1 MLSAKRFGKMTLQSN
16 NYKTPVADDNA
27 TAAVP
32 ERPSFNSKKVVIFGF
47 IMVTVIFVGLGA
59 WSASAPLARAVAAK
73 AELAVKGERKSI
85 QHFEGGIV
93 AGLHVSEGQTVNAG
107 DLLISLDPLQANAS
121 VARHN
126 GQLDQALA
134 REARLRS
141 ELKGEKNIVLEGQIL
156 ERLTIK
162 PDMAGTVEA
171 EQKHLIA
178 RLETVD
184 GHISILRLRIE
195 QLNDEI
201 AGLEIQRAARLEQY
215 RIFEEE
221 IVGLRDLY
229 EKGYY
234 PRTKLLA
241 VERAMIELRG
251 AAGNDLAQIA
261 RAKSSQ
267 RESENQIV
275 SVKNRFREEVLEE
288 LRRVQVEITDLNE
301 RLLVAEDILQ
311 RVQIMAPRSG
321 IIQGIAVHTIGGVIR
336 PGEILMEIAPQDDEL
351 VVRANVAPTDI
362 DNLAVGQEAEVRLT
376 ALNVR
381 TTPAIY
387 GAVVSIS
394 GDRLIDPATKRPYF
408 LTRIEIPVE
417 ERKKLGEV
425 KLTAGMPADVL
436 ITTGERT
443 ALDYFLKPLSD
454 AFVRGLNED

>member
-1 MLSAKRFGKMTLQSN
+1 MTLQNDNYITPSIDN
-16 NYKTPVADDNA
+16 NTEGTRPG
-27 TAAVP
+27 
-32 ERPSFNSKKVVIFGF
+32 RPSFNNRNVVIFGL
-47 IMVTVIFVGLGA
+47 IIVATIFLGLGA
-59 WSASAPLARAVAAK
+59 WSASAPLSRAVAAK
-73 AELAVKGERKSI
+73 AELTVKGERKSI

-93 AGLHVSEGQTVNAG
+93 SGLHVGEGQMVAAG

-134 REARLRS
+134 RQARLES
-141 ELKGEKNIVLEGQIL
+141 ELKGEKNIILKGQIL
-156 ERLTIK
+156 ERLTMQ
-162 PDMAGTVEA
+162 PEMAEMVEA

-178 RLETVD
+178 RLDTVN
-184 GHISILRLRIE
+184 GHITILQLRIE

-201 AGLEIQRAARLEQY
+201 EGLEIQRAARLEQY
-215 RIFEEE
+215 KIFEDE

-229 EKGYY
+229 KKGYY
-234 PRTKLLA
+234 PKTKLLA
-241 VERAMIELRG
+241 VERAMVELRG

-261 RAKSSQ
+261 RARSSQ
-267 RESENQIV
+267 RESESQIV

-288 LRRVQVEITDLNE
+288 LRRVGVEITDLNE
-301 RLLVAEDILQ
+301 RLLVAKDILQ
-311 RVQIMAPRSG
+311 RVQIVAPRSG

-351 VVRANVAPTDI
+351 VVRANVSPTDI
-362 DNLAVGQEAEVRLT
+362 DNLAIGQKAEVRLT
-376 ALNVR
+376 ALNMR

-387 GAVVSIS
+387 GSVVSIS
-394 GDRLIDPATKRPYF
+394 GDRLIDPSNKRPYF
-408 LTRIEIPVE
+408 LTRIEIPSA

-443 ALDYFLKPLSD
+443 ALDYFMKPLSD